1 MSFLRNIFSASSK
14 SAPADLSVL
23 KCDIHSHLI
32 PGIDDGAQVME
43 ESLEI
48 IEYFKSQGYQ
58 KLITTPHVM
67 SDYYKNTPEIILSGL
82 EKLKEAVKNAGIEI
96 ELQAAAE
103 YYLDFEFEKKI
114 EQKQLLS
121 FGDNYILFELGFL
134 SPPDSMNN
142 SIFLMQTNGYRPVLA
157 HPERYTYW
165 YRDFEKYYEL
175 KEKGVL
181 FQMNLNSLTGHY
193 SIDTKK
199 IAERM
204 IDEDMIELIGSD
216 CHNMNHVHLLNRCKN
231 EPYLHKIL
239 KKENLLNKHLL

>member
-1 MSFLRNIFSASSK
+1 MNFLRNIFSASPK
-14 SAPADLSVL
+14 YAPADLSVL

-114 EQKQLLS
+114 EQKQLLT
-121 FGDNYILFELGFL
+121 FGDNYVLFELGFL

-142 SIFLMQTNGYRPVLA
+142 AIFLMQTNGYKPVLA

-165 YRDFEKYYEL
+165 YRDFNKYYEL

-181 FQMNLNSLTGHY
+181 FQMNMNSLTGHY

-199 IAERM
+199 IAEKM
-204 IDEDMIELIGSD
+204 VDENMIELIGSD
-216 CHNMNHVHLLNRCKN
+216 CHNMNHVHLLDQCRK
-231 EPYLHKIL
+231 EPYLNRIL
-239 KKENLLNKHLL
+239 QNQNILNKNL